1 MNGNSIKHVPF
12 AALAFLLG
20 AVFAM
25 VVAPGDTLL
34 LMGTSIVFGLF
45 GSTLFEQGFG
55 NDWSW
60 PFGRPARRKASTA
73 KSTVGR
79 R

>member
-1 MNGNSIKHVPF
+1 MNGNPVKHASF
-12 AALAFLLG
+12 AVLGFLMG
-20 AVFAM
+20 AVFAV

-34 LMGTSIVFGLF
+34 LIGMGIVFGLF

-55 NDWSW
+55 SDWSW
-60 PFGRPARRKASTA
+60 PFGRPARGKASTA
-73 KSTVGR
+73 KSIVGR